1 MSYLLQVIRDQAG
14 SALLL
19 FAAALPLVAGG
30 AAAAVDFASVNNA
43 KAHLQSIANSVAL
56 SGAKELHVYRKNT
69 DSLAEGVRQRA
80 LAMVDGASLAA
91 ADPTADASIDE
102 DAATVTVTL
111 AIAPQTVLLGT
122 LGYVDR
128 VSATAVAGAY
138 GNARLCVLALDKA
151 AGSAIQATQIATV
164 DAAECAVQAN
174 APEPDAI
181 NLDVAS
187 KMQARAICS
196 GGGVAGGNG
205 AFQPPPQT
213 DCPAIDDPL
222 ADRTL
227 PVVGACDF
235 KDMTILLP
243 RTISPGHYCGGLTL
257 GPTALVKA
265 LPGDYVISGGPL
277 ALAPA
282 SSLTGE
288 NVSFRFIDEKS
299 TFSFGVGSIVQLS
312 APTTGP
318 MAGFLFYQ
326 DPGIAKEET
335 FLIGSDLVTKLLGTI
350 YLPSGTL
357 LIDVVGLVAAA
368 SAYTVVVADRI
379 DVRGAHLVINSDYG
393 ATDVPVP
400 AGIGPEFRHREPCEI
415 VLAGKLRAAAGLAL
429 LRVKRRDNDWQIRR
443 APPGAR
449 SENPGPDRS
458 RGP

>member
-1 MSYLLQVIRDQAG
+1 VSRLLHILKDQAG

-19 FAAALPLVAGG
+19 FAAVLPLVAGG
-30 AAAAVDFASVNNA
+30 AAAAVDFASVQNA
-43 KAHLQSIANSVAL
+43 KAHLQSIADSAAL
-56 SGAKELHVYRKNT
+56 SGAKELHVYQRNT
-69 DSLAEGVRQRA
+69 NTLAEGVRQRA
-80 LAMVDGASLAA
+80 LAMVD
-91 ADPTADASIDE
+91 TASIAAVDPSVDATVDE
-102 DAATVTVTL
+102 AAATVTVTL
-111 AIAPQTVLLGT
+111 GITPRTVLLGT

-138 GNARLCVLALDKA
+138 GSARLCVLALDKT
-151 AGSAIQATQIATV
+151 AGGAIHATRIATV

-181 NLDVAS
+181 ALDLAS
-187 KMQARAICS
+187 KIQARAICS
-196 GGGVAGGNG
+196 GGGVVGGDS
-205 AFQPPPQT
+205 AFVPPPQT
-213 DCPAIDDPL
+213 DCPAVDDPL

-227 PVVGACDF
+227 PPVGACDF
-235 KDMTILLP
+235 RDMTILLP

-277 ALAPA
+277 TLGAA

-288 NVSFRFIDEKS
+288 NVSFRFVDEQS
-299 TFSFGVGSIVQLS
+299 TFSFGIGSIVQLS

-326 DPGIAKEET
+326 DPGVAKEET

-357 LIDVVGLVAAA
+357 LIDVIGLVAAG

-400 AGIGPEFRHREPCEI
+400 AGIGPDSGI
-415 VLAGKLRAAAGLAL
+415 VSLAK
-429 LRVKRRDNDWQIRR
+429 
-443 APPGAR
+443 
-449 SENPGPDRS
+449 
-458 RGP
+458 